1 MNLDKN
7 KNFRMI
13 GECITMSEKKNK
25 ERRRRERA
33 KKEEP
38 KVNKISD
45 VKMAYIMYGKKV
57 FVIPIVI
64 AIILGAVI
72 WGIVYNTRKNN
83 APQESA
89 DNQKEQ
95 INYIWGEIKPGK
107 RNDKNY
113 TTVTSSD
120 GIQVPVPT
128 GYTASSVKDETYV
141 NGITEQV
148 TMYSQDI
155 TNTLSSSGTYP
166 WSKNS
171 NGIWISGNYNVNSST
186 SEMTTS
192 SFTVGAKGGKVKLNW
207 SVSSEA
213 RYDKLYG
220 QIINT
225 STGSVVATTDT
236 LSGTNNG
243 TSESSLKYVD
253 TEKELEQGTYQLKII
268 YSKDSSGNT
277 GLDKAYVK
285 KVEVYTENNTGGT
298 AVTENLVKRQ
308 KGGFVIYEGTDAV
321 TDSNKR
327 EAQCNRNQYVW
338 IPIADI
344 SDMYWRDQ
352 TTGKKYGTTYT
363 FNKNATS
370 YSKSSS
376 NKQEPQTTFFDK
388 QSTYLTQYLNGMTR
402 EDFLMEMEID
412 FDKMLNSVA
421 TYGGFYIGRYQAGD
435 LAQATPVV
443 KRMNTD
449 IAKQKWYTIWKK
461 ARKLTGTSAGVQM
474 IWGIQWDETLKWLI
488 DTGEKTYAEIGSDSK
503 SWGNYSNN
511 SFKYY
516 TNTSKSTATKYISK
530 IIPSGAYEGANANNV
545 FDLAGN
551 VWEWTLE
558 SNGSGIGSGRYI
570 RSGNYDDYSNDSPA
584 AYRIY
589 DNPYNSPANVGLRCA
604 LYIK

>member
-1 MNLDKN
+1 M
-7 KNFRMI
+7 
-13 GECITMSEKKNK
+13 KKNNRK
-25 ERRRRERA
+25 QR
-33 KKEEP
+33 KEENE

-57 FVIPIVI
+57 FVIPIII
-64 AIILGAVI
+64 AIILGAII

-107 RNDKNY
+107 KNANNY
-113 TTVTSSD
+113 TMVTSSD

-141 NGITEQV
+141 GCKFEKV
-148 TMYSQDI
+148 TNTWYYQDI
-155 TNTLSSSGTYP
+155 TSTLSSSGTYP

-171 NGIWISGNYNVNSST
+171 NGIWVSGNYNVDDST

-213 RYDKLYG
+213 KYDKLYG

-225 STGSVVATTDT
+225 STGSVVATTEN
-236 LSGTNNG
+236 LSGTSNG
-243 TSESSLKYVD
+243 TTESSLKYVD

-268 YSKDSSGNT
+268 YSKDSSGNR

-285 KVEVYTENNTGGT
+285 KVEVYTADNLGGT
-298 AVTENLVKRQ
+298 SVTETTNKVIKTNEGGQ
-308 KGGFVIYEGTDAV
+308 NGFVIYEGTDAV
-321 TDSNKR
+321 TDSNKW

-338 IPIADI
+338 IPIADV

-352 TTGKKYGTTYT
+352 TTGKKYGTYYNFTESAYT
-363 FNKNATS
+363 KGANRS
-370 YSKSSS
+370 Y
-376 NKQEPQTTFFDK
+376 EPQTAFHDQ

-421 TYGGFYIGRYQAGD
+421 TYGGFYIGRYETGD
-435 LAQATPVV
+435 LSQATPVI
-443 KRMNTD
+443 KRINTD
-449 IAKQKWYTIWKK
+449 IGEQTWYTMWKK

-474 IWGIQWDETLKWLI
+474 IWGIQWDETMKWLI
-488 DTGEKTYAEIGSDSK
+488 DTGAKTYAEIGSDST
-503 SWGNYSNN
+503 SWGNYVYN
-511 SFKYY
+511 SFTYY
-516 TNTSKSTATKYISK
+516 TNTSKSTATKASESQTR
-530 IIPSGAYEGANANNV
+530 IPSGAYEGANTNNV

-551 VWEWTLE
+551 VWDWTLE
-558 SNGSGIGSGRYI
+558 SDSSETDALRYFCGGS
-570 RSGNYDDYSNDSPA
+570 YDDSVGNPA
-584 AYRIY
+584 ASHLYSS
-589 DNPYNSPANVGLRCA
+589 PYGSDDSVGLRCS
-604 LYIK
+604 LFIK

>member
-1 MNLDKN
+1 
-7 KNFRMI
+7 
-13 GECITMSEKKNK
+13 MSEKKHK
-25 ERRRRERA
+25 ERRRKEKA

-57 FVIPIVI
+57 FVIPIII

-83 APQESA
+83 APQETS

-107 RNDKNY
+107 RNTNNF
-113 TTVTSSD
+113 TMVTSAD

-128 GYTASSVKDETYV
+128 GYTASSVEDERYV
-141 NGITEQV
+141 GCKFEKV
-148 TMYSQDI
+148 TNTWYSQDI
-155 TNTLSSSGTYP
+155 TSTFSSSGTYP

-171 NGIWISGNYNVNSST
+171 EGIWVSGNYNVDDST

-253 TEKELEQGTYQLKII
+253 TELELEQGTYQLKII

-285 KVEVYTENNTGGT
+285 KVEVYTADNLGGT
-298 AVTENLVKRQ
+298 SVTETTNKVIKTNEGGQ
-308 KGGFVIYEGTDAV
+308 NGFVIYEGTEAV
-321 TDSNKR
+321 TDSNKW

-338 IPIADI
+338 IPIADV

-352 TTGKKYGTTYT
+352 TTGKKYGTWYNFSKSATTYT
-363 FNKNATS
+363 KGANRS
-370 YSKSSS
+370 Y
-376 NKQEPQTTFFDK
+376 EPQTTIYDK
-388 QSTYLTQYLNGMTR
+388 QSTYLTQYLNGMSK

-421 TYGGFYIGRYQAGD
+421 TYGGFYIGRYETGD
-435 LAQATPVV
+435 LSQATPVV
-443 KRMNTD
+443 KRMNED
-449 IAKQKWYTIWKK
+449 IGNQTWYTMWKK
-461 ARKLTGTSAGVQM
+461 ARKLSGTSAGVQM
-474 IWGIQWDETLKWLI
+474 IWGIQWYETLKWLI
-488 DTGEKTYAEIGSDSK
+488 DSEAKTYGEVASNSTN
-503 SWGNYSNN
+503 WGNYFSIW
-511 SFKYY
+511 FEYY
-516 TNTSKSTATKYISK
+516 NDISKNKATKPFQKYVR
-530 IIPSGAYEGANANNV
+530 IPSGAYEGTNANNV
-545 FDLAGN
+545 YDLAGN
-551 VWEWTLE
+551 VEEWTLE
-558 SNGSGIGSGRYI
+558 PRDLNGDYWYRCCIGGY
-570 RSGNYDDYSNDSPA
+570 
-584 AYRIY
+584 YRWRWECISSSKY
-589 DNPYNSPANVGLRCA
+589 WLQCSL
-604 LYIK
+604 